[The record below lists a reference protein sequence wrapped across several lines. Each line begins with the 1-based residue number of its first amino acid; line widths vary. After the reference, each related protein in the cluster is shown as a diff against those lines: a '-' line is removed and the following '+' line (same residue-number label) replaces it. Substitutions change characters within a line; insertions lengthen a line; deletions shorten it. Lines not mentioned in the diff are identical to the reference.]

1 MFWEGEVNVRRF
13 QQYLLRS
20 WIVFFLVVIGIDL
33 LAKSRDYSP
42 SVDFFTFMLVVVL
55 ATIFVIDPV
64 RRRHMSFTFHFGFV
78 LFTFLT
84 YGLLSAV
91 CVGQVTMLIYQL
103 RTVHTPIG
111 RRRMLHNYP
120 FNVTLELLLILPAGF
135 AYNAL
140 GGTHG
145 QDFNLIENL
154 GPLLV
159 MVMILWC
166 VLLFQYKLSNFL
178 LGENIPSS
186 VMLPLLR
193 FEAVVIGAE
202 LLFGVFSTLMVQN
215 NGNSGLVMT
224 AFALFII
231 KRSLGSSVHASDR
244 MEHWEQIERLKEAAW
259 KDGDAQFIIERYLRQ
274 LNHFVRP
281 DIAWIKFDFSDGH
294 SVYYSLKDGRKLK
307 ADHVRGIVIE
317 EIIEEKEE
325 VLLYGMQQEWDI
337 RLYDCVPEETQ
348 SILFIQPEATE
359 KINCSLFLASEA
371 SGEFTKDFGYELYR
385 ALRVLSWA
393 VERAQERE
401 RLLTDSRTDAMT
413 KLPNYRAL
421 QEWGDRRIRQRDLYP
436 FSALMIDLDHFKQ
449 INDTY
454 GHEVGDVV
462 LFEVAKLLMQATR
475 ITDLVARYGGE
486 EFVVLLPNTDL
497 DSAQIVAERIR
508 ETLHANPIQ
517 IEEHTL
523 NITAS
528 IGIDTLNEL
537 GDLASLIRNADRAMY
552 IGAKFQGRDRVAS
565 YQEWKERVV

>member
-1 MFWEGEVNVRRF
+1 MRRF

-20 WIVFFLVVIGIDL
+20 WVVFFVIVIGIDL
-33 LAKSRDYSP
+33 FAKSKDYNLSI
-42 SVDFFTFMLVVVL
+42 DLFTFLL
-55 ATIFVIDPV
+55 ITALSTIFVIDPV

-78 LFTFLT
+78 LFTFLS
-84 YGLLSAV
+84 YGLLSAIF
-91 CVGQVTMLIYQL
+91 VGQLTMLIYQL
-103 RTVHTPIG
+103 RTIHTPIG

-120 FNVTLELLLILPAGF
+120 FNVALELFLIVPAGL

-145 QDFNLIENL
+145 DAFLLTENIV
-154 GPLLV
+154 PLLA
-159 MVMILWC
+159 MVAILSI
-166 VLLFQYKLSNFL
+166 VLLLQYQLSRFL
-178 LGENIPSS
+178 LGENIPSD
-186 VMLPLLR
+186 VMFQLLR
-193 FEAVVIGAE
+193 FEAVVITAE
-202 LLFGVFSTLMVQN
+202 LLYGIFSTLVVQG
-215 NGNSGLVMT
+215 NGNSGLVMA

-231 KRSLGSSVHASDR
+231 KRALGSSVEASDR
-244 MEHWEQIERLKEAAW
+244 IEHWEQIERLKEAAW

-274 LNHFVRP
+274 LNQFVKP
-281 DIAWIKFDFSDGH
+281 DIAWIKFDFEEGKQT
-294 SVYYSLKDGRKLK
+294 VYYSLKDGRKLK
-307 ADHVRGIVIE
+307 ADHVEGR
-317 EIIEEKEE
+317 IIEDIIEKEE

-337 RLYDCVPEETQ
+337 RLYDCLPEETQ
-348 SILFIQPEATE
+348 SVLFIQPEATE
-359 KINCSLFLASEA
+359 TINCSLFLASHA

-393 VERAQERE
+393 VERAHERE

-421 QEWGDRRIRQRDLYP
+421 QEWGDRRIKQRDLYP

-486 EFVVLLPNTDL
+486 EFVILLPNTDL

-508 ETLHANPIQ
+508 ETLHAHPILV
-517 IEEHTL
+517 EGHTL
-523 NITAS
+523 QITAS
-528 IGIDTLNEL
+528 IGIDTLKEL

-552 IGAKFQGRDRVAS
+552 VGAKFQGRDRVAS
-565 YQEWKERVV
+565 YQEWKEKVI

>member
-1 MFWEGEVNVRRF
+1 MRRF

-20 WIVFFLVVIGIDL
+20 WVVFFLIVIGIDL
-33 LAKSRDYSP
+33 FAKSKDYSL
-42 SVDFFTFMLVVVL
+42 SVDLFTFLL
-55 ATIFVIDPV
+55 IAALSTIFVVDPV

-84 YGLLSAV
+84 YGMLSAI

-103 RTVHTPIG
+103 RTIHTPVG

-120 FNVTLELLLILPAGF
+120 FNVALELFLIVPAGL
-135 AYNAL
+135 AYNLL

-145 QDFNLIENL
+145 DAFQLTDNII
-154 GPLLV
+154 PLFA
-159 MVMILWC
+159 MVVILWI
-166 VLLFQYKLSNFL
+166 VLLLQYQLSRFL
-178 LGENIPSS
+178 LGENIPSD
-186 VMLPLLR
+186 VMFQLLR
-193 FEAVVIGAE
+193 FEAVVITAE
-202 LLFGVFSTLMVQN
+202 LLYGIFSTLVVQG
-215 NGNSGLVMT
+215 NGNSGLVMA

-231 KRSLGSSVHASDR
+231 KRSLGSSVQASDR
-244 MEHWEQIERLKEAAW
+244 IEHWEQIERLKEAAW

-274 LNHFVRP
+274 LNQFVKP
-281 DIAWIKFDFSDGH
+281 DIAWIKFDFEEGQQ

-307 ADHVRGIVIE
+307 ADHVEGKVIE
-317 EIIEEKEE
+317 EIIEKEE

-337 RLYDCVPEETQ
+337 RLYDCLPEEIQ
-348 SILFIQPEATE
+348 SVLFIQPEATE
-359 KINCSLFLASEA
+359 TINCSLLLASEA

-393 VERAQERE
+393 VERAHERE
-401 RLLTDSRTDAMT
+401 RLLIDSRTDAMT

-421 QEWGDRRIRQRDLYP
+421 QEWGDRRIKQRDLYP

-454 GHEVGDVV
+454 GHEIGDVV

-486 EFVVLLPNTDL
+486 EFVILLPNTDL
-497 DSAQIVAERIR
+497 ESARIVAERIR
-508 ETLHANPIQ
+508 ETLHANPIVV
-517 IEEHTL
+517 EGHTL
-523 NITAS
+523 EITAS
-528 IGIDTLNEL
+528 IGIDTLKEL

-552 IGAKFQGRDRVAS
+552 VGAKFQGRDRVAA
-565 YQEWKERVV
+565 YHEWKEKVI

>member
-1 MFWEGEVNVRRF
+1 MRRF

-20 WIVFFLVVIGIDL
+20 WVVFFLIVIGIDL
-33 LAKSRDYSP
+33 FAKSKDYSL
-42 SVDFFTFMLVVVL
+42 SVDLFTFLL
-55 ATIFVIDPV
+55 IAALSTIFVVDPV

-84 YGLLSAV
+84 YGMLSAI

-103 RTVHTPIG
+103 RTIHTPVG

-120 FNVTLELLLILPAGF
+120 FNVALELFLIVPAGL
-135 AYNAL
+135 AYNLL

-145 QDFNLIENL
+145 DAFQLTDNII
-154 GPLLV
+154 PLFA
-159 MVMILWC
+159 MVVILWI
-166 VLLFQYKLSNFL
+166 VLLLQYQLSRFL
-178 LGENIPSS
+178 LGENIPSD
-186 VMLPLLR
+186 VMFQLLR
-193 FEAVVIGAE
+193 FEAVVITAE
-202 LLFGVFSTLMVQN
+202 LLYGIFSTLVVQG
-215 NGNSGLVMT
+215 NGNSGLVMA

-231 KRSLGSSVHASDR
+231 KRSLGSSVQASDR
-244 MEHWEQIERLKEAAW
+244 IEHWEQIERLKEAAW

-274 LNHFVRP
+274 LNQFVKP
-281 DIAWIKFDFSDGH
+281 DIAWIKFDFEEGQQ

-307 ADHVRGIVIE
+307 ADHVEGKVIE
-317 EIIEEKEE
+317 EIIEKEE

-337 RLYDCVPEETQ
+337 RLYDCLPEEIQ
-348 SILFIQPEATE
+348 SVLFIQPEATE
-359 KINCSLFLASEA
+359 TINCSLLLASEA

-393 VERAQERE
+393 VERAHERE
-401 RLLTDSRTDAMT
+401 RLLIDSRTDAMT

-421 QEWGDRRIRQRDLYP
+421 QEWGDRRIKQRDLYP

-454 GHEVGDVV
+454 GHEIGDVV

-486 EFVVLLPNTDL
+486 EFVILLPNTDL
-497 DSAQIVAERIR
+497 ESARIVAERIR
-508 ETLHANPIQ
+508 ETLHANPIVV
-517 IEEHTL
+517 EGHTL
-523 NITAS
+523 EITAS
-528 IGIDTLNEL
+528 IGVDTLKEL

-552 IGAKFQGRDRVAS
+552 VGAKFQGRDRVAA
-565 YQEWKERVV
+565 YHEWKEKVI

>member
-1 MFWEGEVNVRRF
+1 MRRF

-20 WIVFFLVVIGIDL
+20 WVVFFLIVIGIDL
-33 LAKSRDYSP
+33 FAKSKDYSL
-42 SVDFFTFMLVVVL
+42 SVDLFTFLL
-55 ATIFVIDPV
+55 IAALSTIFVVDPV

-84 YGLLSAV
+84 YGMLSAI

-103 RTVHTPIG
+103 RTIHTPVG

-120 FNVTLELLLILPAGF
+120 FNVALELFLIVPAGL
-135 AYNAL
+135 AYNLL

-145 QDFNLIENL
+145 DAFQLTDNII
-154 GPLLV
+154 PLLA
-159 MVMILWC
+159 MVVILWI
-166 VLLFQYKLSNFL
+166 VLLLQYQLSRFL
-178 LGENIPSS
+178 LGENIPSD
-186 VMLPLLR
+186 VMFQLLR
-193 FEAVVIGAE
+193 FEAVVITAE
-202 LLFGVFSTLMVQN
+202 LLYGIFSTLVVQG
-215 NGNSGLVMT
+215 NGNSGLVMA

-231 KRSLGSSVHASDR
+231 KRSLGSSVQASDR
-244 MEHWEQIERLKEAAW
+244 IEHWEQIERLKEAAW

-274 LNHFVRP
+274 LNQFVKP
-281 DIAWIKFDFSDGH
+281 DIAWIKFDFEEGQQ

-307 ADHVRGIVIE
+307 ADHVEGKVIE
-317 EIIEEKEE
+317 EIIEKEE

-337 RLYDCVPEETQ
+337 RLYDCLPEEIQ
-348 SILFIQPEATE
+348 SVLFIQPEATE
-359 KINCSLFLASEA
+359 TINCSLLLASEA

-393 VERAQERE
+393 VERAHERE
-401 RLLTDSRTDAMT
+401 RLLIDSRTDAMT

-421 QEWGDRRIRQRDLYP
+421 QEWGDRRIKQRDLYP

-454 GHEVGDVV
+454 GHEIGDVV

-486 EFVVLLPNTDL
+486 EFVILLPNTDL
-497 DSAQIVAERIR
+497 ESARIVAERIR
-508 ETLHANPIQ
+508 ETLHANPI
-517 IEEHTL
+517 IVEGHTL
-523 NITAS
+523 EITAS
-528 IGIDTLNEL
+528 IGVDTLKEL

-552 IGAKFQGRDRVAS
+552 VGAKFQGRDRVAA
-565 YQEWKERVV
+565 YHEWKEKVI

>member
-1 MFWEGEVNVRRF
+1 MRRF

-20 WIVFFLVVIGIDL
+20 WVVFFLIVIGIDL
-33 LAKSRDYSP
+33 FAKSKDYSL
-42 SVDFFTFMLVVVL
+42 SVDLFTFLL
-55 ATIFVIDPV
+55 IAALSTIFVVDPV

-84 YGLLSAV
+84 YGMLSAI

-103 RTVHTPIG
+103 RTIHTPVG

-120 FNVTLELLLILPAGF
+120 FNVALELFLIVPAGL
-135 AYNAL
+135 AYNLL

-145 QDFNLIENL
+145 DAFQLTDNII
-154 GPLLV
+154 PLLA
-159 MVMILWC
+159 MVVILWI
-166 VLLFQYKLSNFL
+166 VLLLQYQLSRFL
-178 LGENIPSS
+178 LGENIPSD
-186 VMLPLLR
+186 VMFQLLR
-193 FEAVVIGAE
+193 FEAVVITAE
-202 LLFGVFSTLMVQN
+202 LLYGIFSTLVVQG
-215 NGNSGLVMT
+215 NGNSGLVMA

-231 KRSLGSSVHASDR
+231 KRSLGSSVQASDR
-244 MEHWEQIERLKEAAW
+244 IEHWEQIERLKEAAW

-274 LNHFVRP
+274 LNQFVKP
-281 DIAWIKFDFSDGH
+281 DIAWIKFDFEEGQQ

-307 ADHVRGIVIE
+307 ADHVEGKVIE
-317 EIIEEKEE
+317 EIIEKEE

-337 RLYDCVPEETQ
+337 RLYDCLPEEIQ
-348 SILFIQPEATE
+348 SVLFIQPEATE
-359 KINCSLFLASEA
+359 TINCSLLLASEA

-393 VERAQERE
+393 VERAHERE
-401 RLLTDSRTDAMT
+401 RLLIDSRTDAMT

-421 QEWGDRRIRQRDLYP
+421 QEWGDRRIKQRDLYP

-454 GHEVGDVV
+454 GHEIGDVV

-486 EFVVLLPNTDL
+486 EFVILLPNTDL
-497 DSAQIVAERIR
+497 ESARIVAERIR
-508 ETLHANPIQ
+508 ETLHANPIVV
-517 IEEHTL
+517 EGHTL
-523 NITAS
+523 EITAS
-528 IGIDTLNEL
+528 VGIDTLKEL

-552 IGAKFQGRDRVAS
+552 VGAKFQGRDRVAA
-565 YQEWKERVV
+565 YHEWKEKVI

>member
-1 MFWEGEVNVRRF
+1 MRRF

-20 WIVFFLVVIGIDL
+20 WVVFFLIVIGIDL
-33 LAKSRDYSP
+33 FAKSKDYSL
-42 SVDFFTFMLVVVL
+42 SVDLFTFLL
-55 ATIFVIDPV
+55 IAALSTIFVVDPV

-84 YGLLSAV
+84 YGMLSAI

-103 RTVHTPIG
+103 RTIHTPVG

-120 FNVTLELLLILPAGF
+120 FNVALELFLIVPAGL
-135 AYNAL
+135 AYNLL

-145 QDFNLIENL
+145 DAFQLTDNII
-154 GPLLV
+154 PLLA
-159 MVMILWC
+159 MVVILWI
-166 VLLFQYKLSNFL
+166 VLLLQYQLSRFL
-178 LGENIPSS
+178 LGENIPSD
-186 VMLPLLR
+186 VMFQLLR
-193 FEAVVIGAE
+193 FEAVVITAE
-202 LLFGVFSTLMVQN
+202 LLYGIFSTLVVQG
-215 NGNSGLVMT
+215 NGNSGLVMA

-231 KRSLGSSVHASDR
+231 KRSLGSSVQASDR
-244 MEHWEQIERLKEAAW
+244 IEYWEQIERLKEAAW

-274 LNHFVRP
+274 LNQFVKP
-281 DIAWIKFDFSDGH
+281 DIAWIKFDFEEGQQ

-307 ADHVRGIVIE
+307 ADHVEGKVIE
-317 EIIEEKEE
+317 EIIEKEE

-337 RLYDCVPEETQ
+337 RLYDCLPEEIQ
-348 SILFIQPEATE
+348 SVLFIQPEATE
-359 KINCSLFLASEA
+359 TINCSLLLASEA

-393 VERAQERE
+393 VERAHERE
-401 RLLTDSRTDAMT
+401 RLLIDSRTDAMT

-421 QEWGDRRIRQRDLYP
+421 QEWGDRRIKQRDLYP

-454 GHEVGDVV
+454 GHEIGDVV

-486 EFVVLLPNTDL
+486 EFVILLPNTDL
-497 DSAQIVAERIR
+497 ESARIVAERIR
-508 ETLHANPIQ
+508 ETLHANPIVV
-517 IEEHTL
+517 EGHTL
-523 NITAS
+523 EITAS
-528 IGIDTLNEL
+528 IGIDTLKEL

-552 IGAKFQGRDRVAS
+552 VGAKFQGRDRVAA
-565 YQEWKERVV
+565 YHEWKEKVI

>member
-1 MFWEGEVNVRRF
+1 MRRF

-20 WIVFFLVVIGIDL
+20 WVVFFLIVIGIDL
-33 LAKSRDYSP
+33 FAKSKDYNL
-42 SVDFFTFMLVVVL
+42 SVDLFTFLL
-55 ATIFVIDPV
+55 IAALSTIFVVDPV

-84 YGLLSAV
+84 YGMLSAI

-103 RTVHTPIG
+103 RTIHTPVG

-120 FNVTLELLLILPAGF
+120 FNVALELFLIVPAGL

-145 QDFNLIENL
+145 DAFQLTDNILPLI
-154 GPLLV
+154 V
-159 MVMILWC
+159 MVFILWI
-166 VLLFQYKLSNFL
+166 VLLLQYQLSRFL
-178 LGENIPSS
+178 LGENIPSD
-186 VMLPLLR
+186 VMFQLLR
-193 FEAVVIGAE
+193 FEAVVITAE
-202 LLFGVFSTLMVQN
+202 LLYGIFSTLVVQG
-215 NGNSGLVMT
+215 NGNSGLVMA

-231 KRSLGSSVHASDR
+231 KRSLGSSVQASDR
-244 MEHWEQIERLKEAAW
+244 IEHWEQIERLKEAAW

-274 LNHFVRP
+274 LNQFVKP
-281 DIAWIKFDFSDGH
+281 DIAWIKFDFEDTKQ

-307 ADHVRGIVIE
+307 ADHVEGKVIE
-317 EIIEEKEE
+317 EIIEKEE

-337 RLYDCVPEETQ
+337 RLYDCLPEEIQ
-348 SILFIQPEATE
+348 SVLFIQPEATE
-359 KINCSLFLASEA
+359 TINCSLLLASEA

-393 VERAQERE
+393 VERAHERE
-401 RLLTDSRTDAMT
+401 RLLIDSRTDAMT

-421 QEWGDRRIRQRDLYP
+421 QEWGDRRIKQRDLYP

-454 GHEVGDVV
+454 GHEIGDVV

-486 EFVVLLPNTDL
+486 EFVILLPNTDL
-497 DSAQIVAERIR
+497 ESARIVAERIR
-508 ETLHANPIQ
+508 ETLHANPIVV
-517 IEEHTL
+517 EGHTL
-523 NITAS
+523 EITAS
-528 IGIDTLNEL
+528 IGVDTLKEL

-552 IGAKFQGRDRVAS
+552 VGAKFQGRDRVAA
-565 YQEWKERVV
+565 YHEWKEKVI

>member
-1 MFWEGEVNVRRF
+1 MRRF

-20 WIVFFLVVIGIDL
+20 WVVFFLIVIGIDL
-33 LAKSRDYSP
+33 FAKSKDYSL
-42 SVDFFTFMLVVVL
+42 SVDLFTFLL
-55 ATIFVIDPV
+55 IAALSTIFVVDPV

-84 YGLLSAV
+84 YGMLSAI

-103 RTVHTPIG
+103 RTIHTPVG

-120 FNVTLELLLILPAGF
+120 FNVALELFLIVPAGL
-135 AYNAL
+135 AYNLL

-145 QDFNLIENL
+145 DAFQLTDNII
-154 GPLLV
+154 PLLA
-159 MVMILWC
+159 MVVILWI
-166 VLLFQYKLSNFL
+166 VLLLQYQLSRFL
-178 LGENIPSS
+178 LGENIPSD
-186 VMLPLLR
+186 VMFQLLR
-193 FEAVVIGAE
+193 FEAVVITAE
-202 LLFGVFSTLMVQN
+202 LLYGIFSTLVVQG
-215 NGNSGLVMT
+215 NGNSGLVMA

-231 KRSLGSSVHASDR
+231 KRSLGSSVQASDR
-244 MEHWEQIERLKEAAW
+244 IEHWEQIERLKEAAW

-274 LNHFVRP
+274 LNQFVKP
-281 DIAWIKFDFSDGH
+281 DIAWIKFDFEEGQQ

-307 ADHVRGIVIE
+307 ADHVEGKVIE
-317 EIIEEKEE
+317 EIIEKEE

-337 RLYDCVPEETQ
+337 RLYDCLPEEIQ
-348 SILFIQPEATE
+348 SVLFIQPEATE
-359 KINCSLFLASEA
+359 TINCSLLLASEA

-393 VERAQERE
+393 VERAHERE
-401 RLLTDSRTDAMT
+401 RLLIDSRTDAMT

-421 QEWGDRRIRQRDLYP
+421 QEWGDRRIKQRDLYP

-454 GHEVGDVV
+454 GHEIGDVV

-486 EFVVLLPNTDL
+486 EFVILLPNTDL
-497 DSAQIVAERIR
+497 ESARIVAERIR
-508 ETLHANPIQ
+508 ETLHANPI
-517 IEEHTL
+517 IVEGHTL
-523 NITAS
+523 EITAS
-528 IGIDTLNEL
+528 IGIDTLKEL

-552 IGAKFQGRDRVAS
+552 VGAKFQGRDRVAA
-565 YQEWKERVV
+565 YHEWKEKVI

>member
-1 MFWEGEVNVRRF
+1 VRRF

-20 WIVFFLVVIGIDL
+20 WVVFFLIVIGIDL
-33 LAKSRDYSP
+33 FAKSKDYSL
-42 SVDFFTFMLVVVL
+42 SVDLFTFLL
-55 ATIFVIDPV
+55 IAALSTIFVVDPV

-84 YGLLSAV
+84 YGMLSAI

-103 RTVHTPIG
+103 RTIHTPVG

-120 FNVTLELLLILPAGF
+120 FNVALELFLIVPAGL
-135 AYNAL
+135 AYNLL

-145 QDFNLIENL
+145 DAFQLTDNII
-154 GPLLV
+154 PLLA
-159 MVMILWC
+159 MVVILWI
-166 VLLFQYKLSNFL
+166 VLLLQYQLSRFL
-178 LGENIPSS
+178 LGENIPSD
-186 VMLPLLR
+186 VMFQLLR
-193 FEAVVIGAE
+193 FEAVVITAE
-202 LLFGVFSTLMVQN
+202 LLYGIFSTLVVQG
-215 NGNSGLVMT
+215 NGNSGLVMA

-231 KRSLGSSVHASDR
+231 KRSLGSSVQASDR
-244 MEHWEQIERLKEAAW
+244 IEHWEQIERLKEAAW

-274 LNHFVRP
+274 LNQFVKP
-281 DIAWIKFDFSDGH
+281 DIAWIKFDFEEGQQ

-307 ADHVRGIVIE
+307 ADHVEGKVIE
-317 EIIEEKEE
+317 EIIEKEE

-337 RLYDCVPEETQ
+337 RLYDCLPEEIQ
-348 SILFIQPEATE
+348 SVLFIQPEATE
-359 KINCSLFLASEA
+359 TINCSLLLASEA

-393 VERAQERE
+393 VERAHERE
-401 RLLTDSRTDAMT
+401 RLLIDSRTDAMT

-421 QEWGDRRIRQRDLYP
+421 QEWGDRRIKQRDLYP

-454 GHEVGDVV
+454 GHEIGDVV

-486 EFVVLLPNTDL
+486 EFVILLPNTDL
-497 DSAQIVAERIR
+497 ESARIVAERIR
-508 ETLHANPIQ
+508 ETLHANPI
-517 IEEHTL
+517 IVEGHTL
-523 NITAS
+523 EITAS
-528 IGIDTLNEL
+528 IGIDTLKEL

-552 IGAKFQGRDRVAS
+552 VGAKFQGRDRVAA
-565 YQEWKERVV
+565 YHEWKEKVI

>member
-1 MFWEGEVNVRRF
+1 VRRF

-20 WIVFFLVVIGIDL
+20 WVVFFLIVIGIDL
-33 LAKSRDYSP
+33 FAKSKDYSL
-42 SVDFFTFMLVVVL
+42 SVDLFTFLL
-55 ATIFVIDPV
+55 IAALSTIFVVDPV

-84 YGLLSAV
+84 YGMLSAI

-103 RTVHTPIG
+103 RTIHTPVG

-120 FNVTLELLLILPAGF
+120 FNVALELFLIVPAGL
-135 AYNAL
+135 AYNLL

-145 QDFNLIENL
+145 DAFQLTDNII
-154 GPLLV
+154 PLLA
-159 MVMILWC
+159 MVVILWI
-166 VLLFQYKLSNFL
+166 VLLLQYQLSRFL
-178 LGENIPSS
+178 LGENIPSD
-186 VMLPLLR
+186 VMFQLLR
-193 FEAVVIGAE
+193 FEAVVITAE
-202 LLFGVFSTLMVQN
+202 LLYGIFSTLVVQG
-215 NGNSGLVMT
+215 NGNSGLVMA

-231 KRSLGSSVHASDR
+231 KRSLGSSVQASDR
-244 MEHWEQIERLKEAAW
+244 IEHWEQIERLKEAAW

-274 LNHFVRP
+274 LNQFVKP
-281 DIAWIKFDFSDGH
+281 DIAWIKFDFEEGQQ

-307 ADHVRGIVIE
+307 ADHVEGKVIE
-317 EIIEEKEE
+317 EIIEKEE

-337 RLYDCVPEETQ
+337 RLYDCLPEEIQ
-348 SILFIQPEATE
+348 SVLFIQPEATE
-359 KINCSLFLASEA
+359 TINCSLLLASEA

-393 VERAQERE
+393 VERAHERE
-401 RLLTDSRTDAMT
+401 RLLIDSRTDAMT

-421 QEWGDRRIRQRDLYP
+421 QEWGDRRIKQRDLYP

-454 GHEVGDVV
+454 GHEIGDVV

-486 EFVVLLPNTDL
+486 EFVILLPNTDL
-497 DSAQIVAERIR
+497 ESARIVAERIR
-508 ETLHANPIQ
+508 ETLHANPIVV
-517 IEEHTL
+517 EGHTL
-523 NITAS
+523 EITAS
-528 IGIDTLNEL
+528 IGVDTLKEL

-552 IGAKFQGRDRVAS
+552 VGAKFQGRDRVAA
-565 YQEWKERVV
+565 YHEWKEKVI

>member
-1 MFWEGEVNVRRF
+1 VRRF

-20 WIVFFLVVIGIDL
+20 WVVFFLIVIGIDL
-33 LAKSRDYSP
+33 FAKSKDYSL
-42 SVDFFTFMLVVVL
+42 SVDLFTFLL
-55 ATIFVIDPV
+55 IAALSTIFVVDPV

-84 YGLLSAV
+84 YGMLSAI

-103 RTVHTPIG
+103 RTIHTPVG

-120 FNVTLELLLILPAGF
+120 FNVALELFLIVPAGL
-135 AYNAL
+135 AYNLL

-145 QDFNLIENL
+145 DAFQLTDNII
-154 GPLLV
+154 PLLA
-159 MVMILWC
+159 MVVILWI
-166 VLLFQYKLSNFL
+166 VLLLQYQLSRFL
-178 LGENIPSS
+178 LGENIPSD
-186 VMLPLLR
+186 VMFQLLR
-193 FEAVVIGAE
+193 FEAVVITAE
-202 LLFGVFSTLMVQN
+202 LLYGIFSTLVVQG
-215 NGNSGLVMT
+215 NGNSGLVMA

-231 KRSLGSSVHASDR
+231 KRSLGSSVQASDR
-244 MEHWEQIERLKEAAW
+244 IEHWEQIERLKEAAW

-274 LNHFVRP
+274 LNQFVKP
-281 DIAWIKFDFSDGH
+281 DIAWIKFDFEEGQQ

-307 ADHVRGIVIE
+307 ADHVEGKVIE
-317 EIIEEKEE
+317 EIIEKEE

-337 RLYDCVPEETQ
+337 RLYDCLPEEIQ
-348 SILFIQPEATE
+348 SVLFIQPEATE
-359 KINCSLFLASEA
+359 TINCSLLLASEA

-393 VERAQERE
+393 VERAHERE
-401 RLLTDSRTDAMT
+401 RLLIDSRTDAMT

-421 QEWGDRRIRQRDLYP
+421 QEWGDRRIKQRDLYP

-454 GHEVGDVV
+454 GHEIGDVV

-486 EFVVLLPNTDL
+486 EFVILLPNTDL
-497 DSAQIVAERIR
+497 ESARIVAERIR
-508 ETLHANPIQ
+508 ETLHANPIVV
-517 IEEHTL
+517 EGHTL
-523 NITAS
+523 EITAS
-528 IGIDTLNEL
+528 IGIDTLKEL

-552 IGAKFQGRDRVAS
+552 VGAKFQGRDRVAA
-565 YQEWKERVV
+565 YHEWKEKVI

>member
-1 MFWEGEVNVRRF
+1 VRRF

-20 WIVFFLVVIGIDL
+20 WVVFFVIVIGIDL
-33 LAKSRDYSP
+33 FAKSKDYNLSI
-42 SVDFFTFMLVVVL
+42 DLFTFLLIAVL
-55 ATIFVIDPV
+55 STIFVIDPV

-78 LFTFLT
+78 LFTFLS
-84 YGLLSAV
+84 YGLLSAIF
-91 CVGQVTMLIYQL
+91 VGQLTMLIYQL
-103 RTVHTPIG
+103 RTIHTPIG

-120 FNVTLELLLILPAGF
+120 FNVALELFLIVPAGL

-145 QDFNLIENL
+145 DAFLLTENIV
-154 GPLLV
+154 PLLA
-159 MVMILWC
+159 MVAILWI
-166 VLLFQYKLSNFL
+166 VLLLQYQLSRFL
-178 LGENIPSS
+178 LGENIPSD
-186 VMLPLLR
+186 VMFQLLR
-193 FEAVVIGAE
+193 FEAVVITAE
-202 LLFGVFSTLMVQN
+202 LLYGIFSTLVVQG
-215 NGNSGLVMT
+215 NGNSGLVMA

-231 KRSLGSSVHASDR
+231 KRALGSSVEASDR
-244 MEHWEQIERLKEAAW
+244 IEHWEQIERLKEAAW

-274 LNHFVRP
+274 LNQFVKP
-281 DIAWIKFDFSDGH
+281 DIAWIKFDFEEGKQT
-294 SVYYSLKDGRKLK
+294 VYYSLKDGRKLK
-307 ADHVRGIVIE
+307 ADHVEGR
-317 EIIEEKEE
+317 IIEDIIEKEE

-337 RLYDCVPEETQ
+337 RLYDCLPEETQ
-348 SILFIQPEATE
+348 SVLFIQPEATE
-359 KINCSLFLASEA
+359 TINCSLFLASHA

-393 VERAQERE
+393 VERAYERE

-421 QEWGDRRIRQRDLYP
+421 QEWGDRRIKQRDLYP

-486 EFVVLLPNTDL
+486 EFVILLPNTDL

-508 ETLHANPIQ
+508 ETLHAHPILV
-517 IEEHTL
+517 EGHTL
-523 NITAS
+523 QITAS
-528 IGIDTLNEL
+528 IGIDTLKEL

-552 IGAKFQGRDRVAS
+552 VGAKFQGRDRVAS
-565 YQEWKERVV
+565 YQEWKEKVI

>member
-1 MFWEGEVNVRRF
+1 MRRF

-20 WIVFFLVVIGIDL
+20 WVVFFLIVIGIDL
-33 LAKSRDYSP
+33 FAKSKDYSL
-42 SVDFFTFMLVVVL
+42 SVDLFTFLL
-55 ATIFVIDPV
+55 IAALSTIFVVDPV

-84 YGLLSAV
+84 YGMLSAI

-103 RTVHTPIG
+103 RTIHTPVG

-120 FNVTLELLLILPAGF
+120 FNVALELFLIVPAGL
-135 AYNAL
+135 AYNLL

-145 QDFNLIENL
+145 DAFQLTDNII
-154 GPLLV
+154 PLLA
-159 MVMILWC
+159 MVVILWI
-166 VLLFQYKLSNFL
+166 VLLLQYQLSRFL
-178 LGENIPSS
+178 LGENIPSD
-186 VMLPLLR
+186 VMFQLLR
-193 FEAVVIGAE
+193 FEAVVITAE
-202 LLFGVFSTLMVQN
+202 LLYGIFSTLVVQG
-215 NGNSGLVMT
+215 NGNSGLVMA

-231 KRSLGSSVHASDR
+231 KRSLGSSVQASDR
-244 MEHWEQIERLKEAAW
+244 IEHWEQIERLKEAAW

-274 LNHFVRP
+274 LNQFVKP
-281 DIAWIKFDFSDGH
+281 DIAWIKFDFEEGQQ

-307 ADHVRGIVIE
+307 ADHVEGKVIE
-317 EIIEEKEE
+317 EIIEKEE

-337 RLYDCVPEETQ
+337 RLYDCLPEEIQ
-348 SILFIQPEATE
+348 SVLFIQPEATE
-359 KINCSLFLASEA
+359 TINCSLLLASEA

-393 VERAQERE
+393 VERAHERE
-401 RLLTDSRTDAMT
+401 RLLIDSRTDAMT

-421 QEWGDRRIRQRDLYP
+421 QEWGDRRIKQRDLYP

-454 GHEVGDVV
+454 GHEIGDVV

-486 EFVVLLPNTDL
+486 EFVILLPNTDL
-497 DSAQIVAERIR
+497 ESARIVAERIR
-508 ETLHANPIQ
+508 ETLHANPIVV
-517 IEEHTL
+517 EGHTL
-523 NITAS
+523 EITAS
-528 IGIDTLNEL
+528 IGIDTLKEL

-552 IGAKFQGRDRVAS
+552 VGAKFQGRDRVAA
-565 YQEWKERVV
+565 YHEWKEKVI